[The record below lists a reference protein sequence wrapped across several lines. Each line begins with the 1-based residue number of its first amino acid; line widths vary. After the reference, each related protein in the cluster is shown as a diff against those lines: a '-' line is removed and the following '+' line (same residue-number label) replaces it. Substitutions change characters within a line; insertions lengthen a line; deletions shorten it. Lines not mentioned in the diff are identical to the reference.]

1 MYQNSQLLNEGLRP
15 LDLENM
21 IDSLL
26 EIDTYRSKMG
36 EDRDVCVVTFKVKDR
51 NPAKDVM
58 EFIEKGFDFV
68 LDADISSGENKDGD
82 YFVFVELT
90 RSPRLA
96 EQIKDITYGV
106 RRLTGISEWKFKY
119 HKETKSKDLDRNSL
133 NETIPST
140 PQNYD
145 RYLNMLR
152 TEDIKSFFNKTL
164 MDDLT
169 VEGNQITIH
178 KPYNQ
183 KYYLE
188 IINDDSRENIIENIS
203 SLALDNTA
211 MGEIF
216 WLTKVFGDYNINK
229 IQDGFV
235 FENGDRAMIL
245 KRIEK

>member
-1 MYQNSQLLNEGLRP
+1 MHQNNQQLNEGLRP
-15 LDLENM
+15 FDLEDM
-21 IDSLL
+21 VDPLL
-26 EIDTYRSKMG
+26 EIDTYKSKMG
-36 EDRDVCVVTFKVKDR
+36 EDRDVCVVTFRVKDR

-58 EFIEKGFDFV
+58 EFVEKGFDFV
-68 LDADISSGENKDGD
+68 LDADVSSGENKDGN
-82 YFVFVELT
+82 YFVFVELS

-96 EQIKDITYGV
+96 EQIKDITYGM
-106 RRLTGISEWKFKY
+106 RRLTGIDDWKFTY
-119 HKETKSKDLDRNSL
+119 HKESRKKDLSSDSL
-133 NETIPST
+133 NEMIPTT

-145 RYLNMLR
+145 QYLNRLR
-152 TEDIKSFFNKTL
+152 TESIKSFFNKTL

-169 VEGNQITIH
+169 LEDNTIVIH

-188 IINDDSRENIIENIS
+188 IMADDSREKVVENIA

-216 WLTKVFGDYNINK
+216 WLTKIFGDYNINK
-229 IQDGFV
+229 VQDGFV